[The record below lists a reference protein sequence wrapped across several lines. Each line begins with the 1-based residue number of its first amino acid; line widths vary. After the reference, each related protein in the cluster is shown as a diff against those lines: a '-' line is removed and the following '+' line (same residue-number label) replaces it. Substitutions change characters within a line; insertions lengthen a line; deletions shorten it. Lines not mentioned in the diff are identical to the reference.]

1 MSEQSPPPSA
11 GSDRRRSSFTEMFI
25 PRPSSGTQGSSYSP
39 PNANTSASMG
49 SPQNHRRGMSI
60 TTLGLGG
67 NSPTNPHSPLNA
79 FAKQRRASVASSS
92 ASGSPEFR
100 NSFED
105 SAISEEDHQSGLT
118 TSTPVTP
125 SFARRVSFGAQA
137 LRDVRN
143 TGGASGGR
151 RPSLFAT
158 LPEQPENDSSRNDLP
173 SSSKAAT
180 GGGSRGLFLS
190 PFRLALRLFVFDIS
204 NFNVALDQ
212 IRRTDGSLGEG
223 FNWSEALRDR
233 TKRQPSISASN
244 NPFQHRHRASSTTI
258 IEPPKEMPKPIA
270 PPVAAKLMKP
280 DQLGERMLRGDFMMD

>member
-1 MSEQSPPPSA
+1 MSEQSPP
-11 GSDRRRSSFTEMFI
+11 GTGRRRSSFTEMFI
-25 PRPSSGTQGSSYSP
+25 PRPSPGSHSSSYSP
-39 PNANTSASMG
+39 PNANTSTPMG
-49 SPQNHRRGMSI
+49 NTQGNRRGMSI

-67 NSPTNPHSPLNA
+67 NSPNQQSPLNA

-105 SAISEEDHQSGLT
+105 SAVIEEDHHAGAPAN
-118 TSTPVTP
+118 TPATP

-151 RPSLFAT
+151 RPSLFTT
-158 LPEQPENDSSRNDLP
+158 LQEQPENESPRNDLSP
-173 SSSKAAT
+173 SSSKAT
-180 GGGSRGLFLS
+180 TRGGSRGLSLS
-190 PFRLALRLFVFDIS
+190 RSDWHYYNSGATDTFVSIPC
-204 NFNVALDQ
+204 
-212 IRRTDGSLGEG
+212 TDCYIGEG

-244 NPFQHRHRASSTTI
+244 NPFQHRPRAASITTM
-258 IEPPKEMPKPIA
+258 EPPKEMPKPHS
-270 PPVAAKLMKP
+270 PPVTAKLGKP